1 MKNTEMLNQI
11 KTLLNI
17 EVKLEEMKLENG
29 TLISA
34 ESFEKDKEIFIITDD
49 ESKEKVAL
57 PKGDYSL
64 EDGRILVI
72 ETEGIISDIKEKIE
86 EKIEDKEEVVEESEE
101 TEDLEEVKE
110 EEVVEEEKEEE
121 TELYATKEELGKV
134 VDMIEEIKAM
144 IDGKED
150 MSKESPLKSRTVKEE
165 FSEELPE
172 EVKTEL
178 SEPSAKPIKHNP
190 ESETAKTKV
199 QFGKSKM
206 GATAMERVLNR
217 LNK

>member
-1 MKNTEMLNQI
+1 MLNQI

-17 EVKLEEMKLENG
+17 QVKLEEMKLENG

-57 PKGDYSL
+57 PMGDYNL
-64 EDGRILVI
+64 EDGRVLVI
-72 ETEGIISDIKEKIE
+72 ETEGIISDIIEKVKEV
-86 EKIEDKEEVVEESEE
+86 KEEVKEEVEE
-101 TEDLEEVKE
+101 TEDLEEEEVVE
-110 EEVVEEEKEEE
+110 EEVVEEEKEEVKE
-121 TELYATKEELGKV
+121 EFATKEELGKV
-134 VDMIEEIKAM
+134 IDMIEEIKAM

-150 MSKESPLKSRTVKEE
+150 MSSESNVLKSRTVKEE
-165 FSEELPE
+165 FSED
-172 EVKTEL
+172 VKTEL

-190 ESETAKTKV
+190 ETESAKTKV
-199 QFGKSKM
+199 NFGKSKM
-206 GATAMERVLNR
+206 GATSMERVLNR

>member
-1 MKNTEMLNQI
+1 MLNQI

-17 EVKLEEMKLENG
+17 QVKLEEMKLENG

-57 PKGDYSL
+57 PMGDYNL
-64 EDGRILVI
+64 EDGRVLVI
-72 ETEGIISDIKEKIE
+72 ETEGIISDIIEKVKEV
-86 EKIEDKEEVVEESEE
+86 KEEVKEEVEE
-101 TEDLEEVKE
+101 TEDLEEE
-110 EEVVEEEKEEE
+110 EEVVEEEKEEVKE
-121 TELYATKEELGKV
+121 EFATKEELGKV
-134 VDMIEEIKAM
+134 IDMIEEIKAM

-150 MSKESPLKSRTVKEE
+150 MSEESNVLKSRTVKEE
-165 FSEELPE
+165 FSE

-190 ESETAKTKV
+190 ETESAKTKV
-199 QFGKSKM
+199 NFGKSKM

>member
-1 MKNTEMLNQI
+1 MLNQI

-17 EVKLEEMKLENG
+17 QVKLEEMKLENG

-57 PKGDYSL
+57 PIGDYNL
-64 EDGRILVI
+64 EDGRVLVI

-86 EKIEDKEEVVEESEE
+86 EKIEEKEEVVEE
-101 TEDLEEVKE
+101 TEDLEEE
-110 EEVVEEEKEEE
+110 EEVVEEEKEEVKE
-121 TELYATKEELGKV
+121 EFATKEELGKV
-134 VDMIEEIKAM
+134 IDMIEEIKAM

-150 MSKESPLKSRTVKEE
+150 MSEESNVLKSRTVKEE
-165 FSEELPE
+165 FSEEISEEVSE

-190 ESETAKTKV
+190 ESESAKTKV
-199 QFGKSKM
+199 NFGKSKM

>member
-1 MKNTEMLNQI
+1 MLNQI

-17 EVKLEEMKLENG
+17 QVKLEEMKLENG

-57 PKGDYSL
+57 PIGDYNL
-64 EDGRILVI
+64 EDGRVLVI

-86 EKIEDKEEVVEESEE
+86 EKIEEKEEVVEE
-101 TEDLEEVKE
+101 TEDLEEE
-110 EEVVEEEKEEE
+110 EEVVEEEKEEVKE
-121 TELYATKEELGKV
+121 EFATKEELGKV
-134 VDMIEEIKAM
+134 IDMIEEIKAM

-150 MSKESPLKSRTVKEE
+150 MSEESNVLKSRTVKEE
-165 FSEELPE
+165 VPEEVSE

-190 ESETAKTKV
+190 ESESAKTKV
-199 QFGKSKM
+199 NFGKSKM

>member
-17 EVKLEEMKLENG
+17 QVKLEEMKLENG

-57 PKGDYSL
+57 PMGDYEL
-64 EDGRILVI
+64 EDGRVLVI

-86 EKIEDKEEVVEESEE
+86 EKIEEKEEVVEE
-101 TEDLEEVKE
+101 TEDLEEE
-110 EEVVEEEKEEE
+110 EEVVEEEKEEVKE
-121 TELYATKEELGKV
+121 EFATKEELGKV
-134 VDMIEEIKAM
+134 IDMIEEIKAM

-150 MSKESPLKSRTVKEE
+150 MSEESNVLKSRTVKEE
-165 FSEELPE
+165 FSEEISEEVSE

-190 ESETAKTKV
+190 ESESAKTKV
-199 QFGKSKM
+199 NFGKSKM

>member
-1 MKNTEMLNQI
+1 MLNQI

-17 EVKLEEMKLENG
+17 QVKLEEMKLENG

-57 PKGDYSL
+57 PIGDYSL

-72 ETEGIISDIKEKIE
+72 ETEGIISDIKEKVE
-86 EKIEDKEEVVEESEE
+86 EKIEEKEEVVEE
-101 TEDLEEVKE
+101 TEDLEE
-110 EEVVEEEKEEE
+110 EVVEEKKEEVKE
-121 TELYATKEELGKV
+121 EFATKEELGKV
-134 VDMIEEIKAM
+134 IDMIEEIKAM
-144 IDGKED
+144 INGKED
-150 MSKESPLKSRTVKEE
+150 MSEESNVLKSRTVKEE
-165 FSEELPE
+165 FSEEVSKEVSE

-190 ESETAKTKV
+190 ESESAKTKV
-199 QFGKSKM
+199 NFGKSKM

>member
-17 EVKLEEMKLENG
+17 QVKLEEMKLENG

-57 PKGDYSL
+57 PMGDYNL
-64 EDGRILVI
+64 EDGRVLVI
-72 ETEGIISDIKEKIE
+72 ETEGIISDIIEKVKEV
-86 EKIEDKEEVVEESEE
+86 KEEVKEEVEE
-101 TEDLEEVKE
+101 TEDLEEEEVVE
-110 EEVVEEEKEEE
+110 EEVVEEEKEEVKE
-121 TELYATKEELGKV
+121 EFATKEELGKV
-134 VDMIEEIKAM
+134 IDMIEEIKAM

-150 MSKESPLKSRTVKEE
+150 MSSESNVLKSRTVKEE
-165 FSEELPE
+165 FSED
-172 EVKTEL
+172 VKTEL

-190 ESETAKTKV
+190 ETESAKTKV
-199 QFGKSKM
+199 NFGKSKM
-206 GATAMERVLNR
+206 GATSMERVLNR

>member
-72 ETEGIISDIKEKIE
+72 ETEGIISDIKEKVKE
-86 EKIEDKEEVVEESEE
+86 VKEEVKEEVEE
-101 TEDLEEVKE
+101 TEDLEE
-110 EEVVEEEKEEE
+110 EEVVEEEKEEVKE
-121 TELYATKEELGKV
+121 EFATKEELGKV
-134 VDMIEEIKAM
+134 IDMIEEIKAM

-150 MSKESPLKSRTVKEE
+150 MSSESNVLKSRTVKEE
-165 FSEELPE
+165 FSEEVSEELPE

>member
-1 MKNTEMLNQI
+1 MLNQI

-101 TEDLEEVKE
+101 TE
-110 EEVVEEEKEEE
+110 
-121 TELYATKEELGKV
+121 LYATKEELGKV

-172 EVKTEL
+172 EIKTEL

>member
-1 MKNTEMLNQI
+1 MLNQI

-17 EVKLEEMKLENG
+17 QVKLEEMKLENG

-34 ESFEKDKEIFIITDD
+34 ESFEKDKEIFIITND

-57 PKGDYSL
+57 PMGDYNL
-64 EDGRILVI
+64 EDGRVLVI
-72 ETEGIISDIKEKIE
+72 ETEGIISDIIEKVKEV
-86 EKIEDKEEVVEESEE
+86 KEEVKEEVEE
-101 TEDLEEVKE
+101 TEDLEEE
-110 EEVVEEEKEEE
+110 EEVVEEEKEEVKE
-121 TELYATKEELGKV
+121 EFATKEELGKV
-134 VDMIEEIKAM
+134 IDMIEEIKAM

-150 MSKESPLKSRTVKEE
+150 MSEESNVLKSRTVKEE
-165 FSEELPE
+165 FSE

-190 ESETAKTKV
+190 ETESAKTKV
-199 QFGKSKM
+199 NFGKSKM

>member
-1 MKNTEMLNQI
+1 MLNQI

-17 EVKLEEMKLENG
+17 QVKLEEMKLENG

-57 PKGDYSL
+57 PIGDYSL
-64 EDGRILVI
+64 EDGRVLVI

-86 EKIEDKEEVVEESEE
+86 EKIEEKEEVVEE
-101 TEDLEEVKE
+101 TEDLEEE
-110 EEVVEEEKEEE
+110 EEVVEEEKEEVKE
-121 TELYATKEELGKV
+121 EFATKEELGKV
-134 VDMIEEIKAM
+134 IDMIEEIKAM

-150 MSKESPLKSRTVKEE
+150 MSEESNVLKSRTVKEE
-165 FSEELPE
+165 FSEEISEEVSE

-190 ESETAKTKV
+190 ESESAKTKV
-199 QFGKSKM
+199 NFGKSKM

>member
-1 MKNTEMLNQI
+1 MLNQI

-17 EVKLEEMKLENG
+17 QVKLEEMKLENG

-57 PKGDYSL
+57 PIGDYNL
-64 EDGRILVI
+64 EDGRVLVI

-86 EKIEDKEEVVEESEE
+86 EKIEEKEEVVEE
-101 TEDLEEVKE
+101 TEDLEEE
-110 EEVVEEEKEEE
+110 EEVVEEEKEEVKE
-121 TELYATKEELGKV
+121 EFATKEELGKV
-134 VDMIEEIKAM
+134 IDMIEEIKAM

-150 MSKESPLKSRTVKEE
+150 MSEESNVLKSRAVKEE
-165 FSEELPE
+165 FSEEISEEVSE

-190 ESETAKTKV
+190 ESESAKTKV
-199 QFGKSKM
+199 NFGKSKM

>member
-1 MKNTEMLNQI
+1 MLNQI

-17 EVKLEEMKLENG
+17 QVKLEEMKLENG

-57 PKGDYSL
+57 PIGDYSL
-64 EDGRILVI
+64 EDGRVLVI

-86 EKIEDKEEVVEESEE
+86 EKIEEKEEVVEE
-101 TEDLEEVKE
+101 TEDLEEE
-110 EEVVEEEKEEE
+110 EEVVEEEKEEVKE
-121 TELYATKEELGKV
+121 EFATKEELGKV
-134 VDMIEEIKAM
+134 IDMIEEIKAM

-150 MSKESPLKSRTVKEE
+150 MSEESNVLKSRTVKEE
-165 FSEELPE
+165 FSEEVSEEVSKEVSE

-190 ESETAKTKV
+190 ESESAKTKV
-199 QFGKSKM
+199 NFGKSKM